1 MMDEDDAADAHRLA
15 QVRKLLD
22 AFEGAHGRPAR
33 TVQELNEWAASPEGM
48 SALAYDRTPDGNII
62 PEQTR

>member
-1 MMDEDDAADAHRLA
+1 MMDEDDAVDAHRLA

-33 TVQELNEWAASPEGM
+33 TGQELNEWAASPEGK
-48 SALAYDRTPDGNII
+48 SAMAYDRTPDGNII
-62 PEQTR
+62 P

>member
-22 AFEGAHGRPAR
+22 VFESEHGRPAR
-33 TVQELNEWAASPEGM
+33 TVQELNEWAASPEGKA
-48 SALAYDRTPDGNII
+48 ALAYDRTPDGNII
-62 PEQTR
+62 P

>member
-33 TVQELNEWAASPEGM
+33 TVQELNEWAASPEGTARLM
-48 SALAYDRTPDGNII
+48 AISS

>member
-1 MMDEDDAADAHRLA
+1 MMDEDDAVDAHRLA

-33 TVQELNEWAASPEGM
+33 TVQELNEWAASPEGK
-48 SALAYDRTPDGNII
+48 SALDIRPHA
-62 PEQTR
+62 